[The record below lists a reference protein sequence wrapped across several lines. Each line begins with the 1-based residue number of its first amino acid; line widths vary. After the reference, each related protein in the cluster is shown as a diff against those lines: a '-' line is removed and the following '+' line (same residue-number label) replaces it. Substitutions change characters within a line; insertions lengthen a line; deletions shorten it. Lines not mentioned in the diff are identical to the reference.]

1 MASGYDCRDHTN
13 STSASPNL
21 IVKSVND
28 SHRVRGW
35 KAANRQMYNVVQ
47 KAHSWPDYAYARN
60 EFCSRNESNNF
71 DSIQEK
77 NLSAMVIPPPMVL
90 HLRQLQTLAVSVQLF
105 RKKFKHFKEALK
117 SSPPTIPFDINVGSQ
132 IDPDFITC
140 KRTWAWRRLSASDDD
155 SDVHGIVG
163 ERELKVSTDTSQE
176 QESVAF
182 DTNPSGFLK
191 VMRALYNCELAYCEH
206 CREMVE
212 ELDVSLN
219 QLGDVTSDCTADYIK
234 STMDYW
240 RIEHETHWENI
251 NRIWEHYKR
260 LVLPQQFEEYHD
272 ILGPGPN
279 PMTQIEEVMLEFQ
292 NKPVDYDHIL
302 LAREYEKLVLA
313 YRHADRRQRDY
324 INLLTCL
331 EGLAWEYGSETDCE
345 RNFQVQQTLNLV
357 SCIYRSW
364 RRVEDHKEDEA
375 YALAVRLAD
384 VKTYIDN
391 ESPVP

>member
-1 MASGYDCRDHTN
+1 
-13 STSASPNL
+13 
-21 IVKSVND
+21 
-28 SHRVRGW
+28 
-35 KAANRQMYNVVQ
+35 
-47 KAHSWPDYAYARN
+47 
-60 EFCSRNESNNF
+60 
-71 DSIQEK
+71 
-77 NLSAMVIPPPMVL
+77 MVISPPMVL

-140 KRTWAWRRLSASDDD
+140 KRTWAWRRLSALDDD

-212 ELDVSLN
+212 ELDVLLN

-240 RIEHETHWENI
+240 RIDTRLTGRTSTVFGNI
-251 NRIWEHYKR
+251 IN
-260 LVLPQQFEEYHD
+260 
-272 ILGPGPN
+272 GPN
-279 PMTQIEEVMLEFQ
+279 AMTQIEEVMLEFQ
-292 NKPVDYDHIL
+292 NKPADYDHIL

-313 YRHADRRQRDY
+313 YRDADRRQRDY

-331 EGLAWEYGSETDCE
+331 EGLAWEYDSETDCE

-364 RRVEDHKEDEA
+364 RRVKDHKEDEA